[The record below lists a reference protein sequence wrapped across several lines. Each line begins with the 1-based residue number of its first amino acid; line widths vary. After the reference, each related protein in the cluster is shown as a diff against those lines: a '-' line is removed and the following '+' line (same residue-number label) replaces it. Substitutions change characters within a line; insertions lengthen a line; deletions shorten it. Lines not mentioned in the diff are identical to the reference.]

1 VPYEKA
7 IKLYTDKVILVEIP
21 GATQDSSES
30 PGFGAN
36 QRIFLRFIESS
47 YVTLDPERGTKD

>member
-7 IKLYTDKVILVEIP
+7 FKLYTDMVILVKLP

-30 PGFGAN
+30 PGNGAN

-47 YVTLDPERGTKD
+47 YGTLDPERRTKD